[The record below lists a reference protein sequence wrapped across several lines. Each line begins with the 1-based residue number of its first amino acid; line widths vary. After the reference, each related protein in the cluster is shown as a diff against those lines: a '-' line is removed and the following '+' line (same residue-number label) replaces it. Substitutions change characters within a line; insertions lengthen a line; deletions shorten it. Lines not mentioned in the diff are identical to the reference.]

1 MTVDQEAAS
10 IAAALWAE
18 WHQGRHMPAE
28 WMSRLSLDEAY
39 RVQLALLDR
48 FERAGEAQAGWKVG
62 LTAAAMRAQWNI
74 HEPCFGF
81 LLRSGHKPSG
91 TRFRFP
97 GIIAPGFENELC
109 LRIGTRLQGPGV
121 TLDQAIAAVSHAAP
135 ALEIVE
141 KRGPFSEDIALAMAD
156 NAQQYAFVTGPE
168 IALTAANRNL
178 ATATV
183 EVDVNATVIDRAAG
197 AEVMGG
203 GGFLSVQWLANKLSE
218 FGRALEPGMLVMSGS
233 FTRQYPIARGD
244 RIESRVTPFGV
255 VSAGFE

>member
-1 MTVDQEAAS
+1 MLDAGAT
-10 IAAALWAE
+10 AAALWAE
-18 WHQGRHMPAE
+18 WHRGRHMPAE
-28 WMSRLSLDEAY
+28 WMGRLTLDQAY
-39 RVQLALLDR
+39 AVQLALLDR
-48 FERAGEAQAGWKVG
+48 FAAIGEAQAGWKVG

-81 LLRSGHKPSG
+81 LLKSGHKPSG
-91 TRFRFP
+91 TSFRFP
-97 GIIAPGFENELC
+97 GVIAPGFENELC

-156 NAQQYAFVTGPE
+156 NAQQYAFVTGAE
-168 IALTAANRNL
+168 VALTEANRDL
-178 ATATV
+178 AASTV
-183 EVDVNATVIDRAAG
+183 EVDVNATVLDRAAG

-203 GGFLSVQWLANKLSE
+203 GGFLSVQWLANKLAE

-233 FTRQYPIARGD
+233 FTKQYPIARGD
-244 RIESRVTPFGV
+244 RIESRFSPFGTV
-255 VSAGFE
+255 RARFV